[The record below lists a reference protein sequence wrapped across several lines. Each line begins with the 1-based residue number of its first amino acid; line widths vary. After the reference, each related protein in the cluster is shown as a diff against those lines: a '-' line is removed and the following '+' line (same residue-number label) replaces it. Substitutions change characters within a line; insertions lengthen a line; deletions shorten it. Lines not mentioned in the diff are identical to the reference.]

1 MERAEWLI
9 LMNIKC
15 KLLAMADGF
24 KRCMADQHGIPE

>member
-1 MERAEWLI
+1 
-9 LMNIKC
+9 MNIKC